1 MSITKN
7 ISYEAAVRNKW
18 GNGCKK
24 HYIVLYNYMMVVDV
38 DDLRSYQPGLSS
50 VTWKQVGW
58 LHLAT

>member
-1 MSITKN
+1 
-7 ISYEAAVRNKW
+7 
-18 GNGCKK
+18 
-24 HYIVLYNYMMVVDV
+24 MMVVDV